1 MIFSMVLWFTSPL
14 WFFLTAWLWQRGRSW
29 HASRSELA
37 ARASI
42 ECLKHQMEHPPTL
55 VESVAFIVCFLPLP
69 FFLVFLALTL
79 HFAPA
84 LPFVPHMQDV
94 YLAHEIVRTLL
105 ILLFLSMYTIFGLLT
120 VHGIKVAF
128 RLRHGA
134 AHYADH
140 YRMEREKRIEK
151 LQRKFPQLRTE

>member
-1 MIFSMVLWFTSPL
+1 MIFAMVLWFTSPL

-29 HASRSELA
+29 SAFQSERA
-37 ARASI
+37 AQQRIAY
-42 ECLKHQMEHPPTL
+42 LKYQMEHPPTL
-55 VESVAFIVCFLPLP
+55 VESVAFIICFLPLP
-69 FFLVFLALTL
+69 FFLVFLALTI

-84 LPFVPHMQDV
+84 FPFVPHMQDV
-94 YLAHEIVRTLL
+94 QLAHEITRTLL
-105 ILLFLSMYTIFGLLT
+105 ILLFISMYTIFGLLT

-134 AHYADH
+134 VHYADH

-151 LQRKFPQLRTE
+151 LKKKFPRL